1 MLRTLLL
8 CEDDASV
15 RIVTRVFKDLG
26 VDVEHCLHPLGAGK
40 AIKTERFDAIM
51 VDDAVSGARGILDSA
66 QILPNCEQS
75 VRIILAGTPTKIG
88 NALQSGAQIVLYKP
102 LSQER
107 VRHGL
112 RAVRNLMGRER
123 RRGPKRVRVD
133 FPAQLVYERGQ
144 SFEVTV
150 EDLSDSGAAFRG
162 AEPLPNSIRF
172 SFQCTLP
179 DTQAMLKATAEVVW
193 QSTDGMFGIRFTDVS
208 APSRKMLIEWLRAK
222 ANGKSEHVSTIGARI
237 Q

>member
-40 AIKTERFDAIM
+40 AIKTDRFDAIM
-51 VDDAVSGARGILDSA
+51 VDDAVSGARAVLASA
-66 QILPNCEQS
+66 QILPNCEKS
-75 VRIILAGTPTKIG
+75 VRIILAGVPTKIG
-88 NALQSGAQIVLYKP
+88 SALQSGAQIVLYKP

-123 RRGPKRVRVD
+123 RRGEKRVRVD
-133 FPAQLVYERGQ
+133 FSAQLVYERDQ
-144 SFEVTV
+144 RFVAMV
-150 EDLSDSGAAFRG
+150 EDLSDSGAAIRCAG
-162 AEPLPNSIRF
+162 SLPNSMHF
-172 SFQCTLP
+172 SFECTLP
-179 DTQAMLKATAEVVW
+179 DTQAILKATVEVVW
-193 QSTDGMFGIRFTDVS
+193 QRPGGMVGIRFTDVS
-208 APSRKMLIEWLRAK
+208 TPSRKMLAEWLRTK
-222 ANGKSEHVSTIGARI
+222 SKNKSEHAYTLGA
-237 Q
+237 

>member
-8 CEDDASV
+8 CEDDAAV
-15 RIVTRVFKDLG
+15 RIVTRIFKDLG

-51 VDDAVSGARGILDSA
+51 VDDSVPGARVVLDSA
-66 QILPNCEQS
+66 QILPNCEKS
-75 VRIILAGTPTKIG
+75 VRIILAETPTKIG

-133 FPAQLVYERGQ
+133 FSAQLVYERGQ
-144 SFEVTV
+144 SFGVMI
-150 EDLSDSGAAFRG
+150 EDLSDSGAALRC
-162 AEPLPNSIRF
+162 AESLPHSMRF
-172 SFQCTLP
+172 SFECTLP

-193 QSTDGMFGIRFTDVS
+193 QSTGGMFGIRFTDVA
-208 APSRKMLIEWLRAK
+208 APSRKMLIEWLRTK
-222 ANGKSEHVSTIGARI
+222 GNNRSERAFTVGA
-237 Q
+237 

>member
-1 MLRTLLL
+1 MMRTLLL

-26 VDVEHCLHPLGAGK
+26 VDVEHCLHPLGAGR
-40 AIKTERFDAIM
+40 AIKTERFEAIM
-51 VDDAVSGARGILDSA
+51 VDDGVPGARAILDNA
-66 QILPNCEQS
+66 QILPNCEKS
-75 VRIILAGTPTKIG
+75 VRILLAGTPTKMG

-133 FPAQLVYERGQ
+133 LPAQLVYERGQ
-144 SFEVTV
+144 RFGVMV
-150 EDLSDSGAAFRG
+150 EDLSDSGAAVRC
-162 AEPLPNSIRF
+162 AESLPNSIRF
-172 SFQCTLP
+172 SFECTLP

-193 QSTDGMFGIRFTDVS
+193 QSTGGMFGIRFTDVA
-208 APSRKMLIEWLRAK
+208 APSRKILIEWLRGK
-222 ANGKSEHVSTIGARI
+222 GNPKSEHDFTIGA
-237 Q
+237 

>member
-26 VDVEHCLHPLGAGK
+26 VDVEHCLHPLGAEK

-51 VDDAVSGARGILDSA
+51 VDDAVPGARVVLDSA
-66 QILPNCEQS
+66 QILPTCENS

-102 LSQER
+102 FSQER

-112 RAVRNLMGRER
+112 RAVRNLMARER

-133 FPAQLVYERGQ
+133 FPAKLGNERGQ
-144 SFEVTV
+144 SFGVLV
-150 EDLSDSGAAFRG
+150 EDLSDSGAAFRCTE
-162 AEPLPNSIRF
+162 ALPQSIRF
-172 SFQCTLP
+172 SFECTLP
-179 DTQAMLKATAEVVW
+179 GTQAMLKATAEVVW
-193 QSTDGMFGIRFTDVS
+193 QSTGGMFGIRFTDVS

-222 ANGKSEHVSTIGARI
+222 ANDKSDHAFTIGV
-237 Q
+237 